1 MKPINKINVG
11 IQFEK
16 TKILVG
22 ELALNENKIY
32 FKYDADFV
40 NSKLDISPFKLPI
53 NNAISLAPQAPF
65 NGLFGVFND
74 SLPDGW
80 GKLLLDRSLQSKGT
94 NPTNITPLDRLA
106 FIGKNGMGSLLYEP
120 EIEEMDLQKEL
131 LDLDYIHSEMN
142 LILEGETSEII
153 EDLFQLG
160 GSSGGAR
167 PKINVGYNPKTNH
180 FIQDCLEL
188 PEDYEHWII
197 KFPAT
202 FDRKD
207 AAQIEYAYHKMAVE
221 AGLEMMPCH
230 LFQGKS
236 GRYYFGT
243 KRFDRNKNGRTHSHT
258 ASGLL
263 HDDFRMSSLD
273 YGHLMDASFQL
284 ERNVHAYNAI
294 FRLCAFNLYSHNRD
308 DHSKNFS
315 FLMNEKG
322 VWRFAPVYDLTFS
335 TSSFGSHST
344 SIAGEYK
351 NPTETHLLELA
362 KTFGVKKPKLLLDE
376 VKQAVSN
383 WEQIAKLCAVSK
395 DSVQLIGKTSAG
407 LLRN

>member
-1 MKPINKINVG
+1 MKPNTKINVS

-16 TKILVG
+16 TKIPVG
-22 ELALNENKIY
+22 ELVLNENKIY

-40 NSKLDISPFKLPI
+40 NSKLEISPFKLPL
-53 NNAISLAPQAPF
+53 NNVISLAPQVPF

-80 GKLLLDRSLQSKGT
+80 GKLLLDRSLQNKGI
-94 NPTNITPLDRLA
+94 NPTDITPLDRLA
-106 FIGKNGMGSLLYEP
+106 YVGKNGMGSLIYEP
-120 EIEEMDLQKEL
+120 EVEKNSVQKEL

-142 LILEGETSEII
+142 LILEGESSEII

-180 FIQDCLEL
+180 FIQDCLDL

-243 KRFDRNKNGRTHSHT
+243 KRFDRNKNERMHIHT

-284 ERNVHAYNAI
+284 ERNVQVHNTI
-294 FRLCAFNLYSHNRD
+294 LRLSAFNLYSHNRD

-315 FLMNEKG
+315 FLMNENG

-351 NPTETHLLELA
+351 NPTEAHLMELA
-362 KTFGVKKPKLLLDE
+362 KTFGIKKPKLIIDE

-383 WEQIAKLCAVSK
+383 WEKTAKLCAISK
-395 DSVQLIGKTSAG
+395 DSIQLISKTSAA